1 MKKNKIHNLSYF
13 KKRLKDSGYI
23 VWDIMKK
30 YSMEDPRRWTV
41 LVNPSIESIYITCIV
56 NREELGLAPEFEIN
70 DSGFRFQRNLTLR
83 TSSME
88 VVVNLLTSKGIVA
101 DDSYYVK
108 TDK

>member
-1 MKKNKIHNLSYF
+1 M
-13 KKRLKDSGYI
+13 KDSGYI

-30 YSMEDPRRWTV
+30 YSMEDPRRWTI

>member
-1 MKKNKIHNLSYF
+1 M
-13 KKRLKDSGYI
+13 KDSGYI

-30 YSMEDPRRWTV
+30 YSMEDPRRWTI
-41 LVNPSIESIYITCIV
+41 LVNPSIESVYITCIV

>member
-1 MKKNKIHNLSYF
+1 M
-13 KKRLKDSGYI
+13 KDSGYI

>member
-30 YSMEDPRRWTV
+30 YSMEDPRRWTI
-41 LVNPSIESIYITCIV
+41 LVNPSIESVYITCIV

>member
-41 LVNPSIESIYITCIV
+41 LVNPSIESVYITCIV

>member
-1 MKKNKIHNLSYF
+1 M
-13 KKRLKDSGYI
+13 KDSGYI

-101 DDSYYVK
+101 DDSYYMK

>member
-1 MKKNKIHNLSYF
+1 
-13 KKRLKDSGYI
+13 
-23 VWDIMKK
+23 
-30 YSMEDPRRWTV
+30 MEDPRRWTV

-101 DDSYYVK
+101 DDSYYMK

>member
-30 YSMEDPRRWTV
+30 YSMEDPRRWTI